1 MTSSMAKKAR
11 SASTVGSNRTC
22 PDGRSRKNKHSN
34 GILSTESRR
43 CLMKP
48 ICNEGE

>member
-1 MTSSMAKKAR
+1 MTSSIAKKAR
-11 SASTVGSNRTC
+11 SASIVGSNRTC

-34 GILSTESRR
+34 DIPSTESRR

-48 ICNEGE
+48 ICNGGR